1 MLNTNSQKIS
11 IIIPIYNVEKYLK
24 RCLDSL
30 VNQTLHDIEIIC
42 INDGSTDNSLE
53 ILEEY
58 ASKDSR
64 IKIINQSNQGLSAV
78 RHNGLKLATAEFIAF
93 IDSDDWIDLDYFEK
107 LYNSATK
114 NNCDIAAA
122 TIVRKRPNS
131 QKYRVHYTE
140 EKICNTLEEKINACR
155 IPICCYVWNKL
166 YRSELVKNNF
176 FKEGVYFED
185 VLWTPEVLK
194 QSNKLV
200 TVPDVNYYYR
210 VTKGSI
216 VKTNSPKK
224 QNDSYN
230 AKKYIIEFFE
240 KNNIPLS
247 KKARTINKE
256 MKYFCGIPVLKI
268 KEYNGIKIFYLL
280 NFIPILRRKVNG

>member
-1 MLNTNSQKIS
+1 MKYSSKIS
-11 IIIPIYNVEKYLK
+11 VIVPVYNVETYL
-24 RCLDSL
+24 RECLDSL
-30 VNQTLHDIEIIC
+30 INQTFQELELIC
-42 INDGSTDNSLE
+42 VNDGSTDSSLE

-64 IKIINQSNQGLSAV
+64 IKIINQTNQGLSAV
-78 RHNGLKLATAEFIAF
+78 RNNGLKLATGEFIAF
-93 IDSDDWIDLDYFEK
+93 IDSDDWVDLDYFEK
-107 LYNSATK
+107 LYSVATK

-122 TIVRKRPNS
+122 TIVRKRPKS

-140 EKICNTLEEKINACR
+140 EKICNTLEEKINACN
-155 IPICCYVWNKL
+155 IPVCCYVWNKL

-216 VKTNSPKK
+216 VKTNSAKK

-230 AKKYIIEFFE
+230 SKKYIIEFFE
-240 KNNIPLS
+240 KNNLPLS
-247 KKARTINKE
+247 KKARTITKE
-256 MKYFCGIPVLKI
+256 IKCFCGIPVLKI
-268 KEYNGIKIFYLL
+268 KEFEGVKIVYLFSFL
-280 NFIPILRRKVNG
+280 PILRRKANG